1 VPNIGI
7 KLFSNPEKE
16 FDDTTGR
23 NKSKESKGENTLAT
37 ANQPP
42 KSQRED

>member
-16 FDDTTGR
+16 CDDTTGR
-23 NKSKESKGENTLAT
+23 NKSKEIRGESTQAT
-37 ANQPP
+37 ANQP
-42 KSQRED
+42 KISQRED